1 MPIIQDFGGSVQD
14 YVAQFAR
21 IVFLRPSCCPHCGQ
35 ADKLIGHGFY
45 WRKAKDQTQVF
56 RMRVKRWLC
65 KACRRTLSVLPSFV
79 LRFRHCLLAVI
90 QAVVVTRYEDHASW
104 QATTQRCATDGLP
117 ALRML
122 VPTREAVAMPEAALI
137 CQTTLLASLSLPAF
151 LYDDFGDLV
160 AANTGAT
167 GLVGLS
173 RETLEA
179 DASWQDARYHT
190 MRVVCDPALGYA
202 SRLGAD
208 WEQIALRQMLF
219 FRRVSLKRRAELA
232 MADRLR
238 ESLRLPQFRHLWDM
252 VMDAGDWSERSL
264 IEYAHAHPHT
274 GQPLCYLGT
283 PTVQPTPWGELV
295 LGMFVPLNAET
306 AAAVVDLVQEN
317 GVVALA
323 DWPK

>member
-1 MPIIQDFGGSVQD
+1 MYKSFGR
-14 YVAQFAR
+14 VAA
-21 IVFLRPSCCPHCGQ
+21 
-35 ADKLIGHGFY
+35 
-45 WRKAKDQTQVF
+45 
-56 RMRVKRWLC
+56 
-65 KACRRTLSVLPSFV
+65 V
-79 LRFRHCLLAVI
+79 LRAER
-90 QAVVVTRYEDHASW
+90 RDE
-104 QATTQRCATDGLP
+104 DGLP
-117 ALRML
+117 WTQERLGEATGLGVHIIQKIEQGKRAPDPDLVARLGVALQLTLWERREL
-122 VPTREAVAMPEAALI
+122 AVLALGDPPTRPPAEPGAGERERRRQLDV
-137 CQTTLLASLSLPAF
+137 LASLSLPAF

-160 AANTGAT
+160 AANTRAT
-167 GLVGLS
+167 WLVGLS

-306 AAAVVDLVQEN
+306 AAAIAVLVQEN
-317 GVVALA
+317 DAVALA
-323 DWPK
+323 DWPKPAD

>member
-1 MPIIQDFGGSVQD
+1 MYETFGRVVAALRADRRDENWLPWTQEQLGEATGLGVHIIGKIEQGKR
-14 YVAQFAR
+14 APNPAT
-21 IVFLRPSCCPHCGQ
+21 LAAL
-35 ADKLIGHGFY
+35 ADALY
-45 WRKAKDQTQVF
+45 LTAWE
-56 RMRVKRWLC
+56 
-65 KACRRTLSVLPSFV
+65 RRE
-79 LRFRHCLLAVI
+79 LAVL
-90 QAVVVTRYEDHASW
+90 ALGDPLTSP
-104 QATTQRCATDGLP
+104 P
-117 ALRML
+117 AE
-122 VPTREAVAMPEAALI
+122 PGAGERERRRQLD
-137 CQTTLLASLSLPAF
+137 LLASLSLPAF

-160 AANTGAT
+160 AANTRAT
-167 GLVGLS
+167 WLVGLS

-179 DASWQDARYHT
+179 DASWQHARFHT

-306 AAAVVDLVQEN
+306 AAAIAVLVQEN
-317 GVVALA
+317 DAVALA
-323 DWPK
+323 DWPKPAD

>member
-1 MPIIQDFGGSVQD
+1 MYETFGRVVAALRADRRDENWLPWTQEQLGEATGLGVHIIGKIEQGKR
-14 YVAQFAR
+14 APNPAT
-21 IVFLRPSCCPHCGQ
+21 LAAL
-35 ADKLIGHGFY
+35 ADALY
-45 WRKAKDQTQVF
+45 LTAWE
-56 RMRVKRWLC
+56 
-65 KACRRTLSVLPSFV
+65 RRE
-79 LRFRHCLLAVI
+79 LAVL
-90 QAVVVTRYEDHASW
+90 ALGDPLTSP
-104 QATTQRCATDGLP
+104 P
-117 ALRML
+117 AEPGAGERAWRRQLD
-122 VPTREAVAMPEAALI
+122 V
-137 CQTTLLASLSLPAF
+137 LASLSLPAF

-306 AAAVVDLVQEN
+306 AAAIAVLVQEN
-317 GVVALA
+317 DAVALA
-323 DWPK
+323 DWPKPAD